1 MLKYLATKKKQIV
14 YFIYKVTLLLS
25 IDVDKK
31 TVYKVIKWYILK
43 VSNIYIKH
51 ILYLYL

>member
-1 MLKYLATKKKQIV
+1 MPKYLVTRKKGIIH
-14 YFIYKVTLLLS
+14 FIYKATPLLS

-31 TVYKVIKWYILK
+31 IARKVIKQYILK
-43 VSNIYIKH
+43 VSNIYTRY